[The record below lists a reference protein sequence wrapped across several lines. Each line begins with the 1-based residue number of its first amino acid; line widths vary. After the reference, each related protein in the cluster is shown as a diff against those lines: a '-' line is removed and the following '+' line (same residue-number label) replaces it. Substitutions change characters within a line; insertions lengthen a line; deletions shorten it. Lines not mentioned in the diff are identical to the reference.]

1 MKAFFF
7 IIAFFFSFNC
17 YILNAQTDVNLKD
30 IDREKN
36 VNNLNLEIKKI
47 EKELFNDNTII
58 EKILELRNDKEMIG
72 ILKDSEMI
80 NAVNNGDI
88 SKLLSNEKFLKI
100 MYNKKIQE
108 IQKSYNKK

>member
-1 MKAFFF
+1 MKAFLL
-7 IIAFFFSFNC
+7 IITFFFSFNC
-17 YILNAQTDVNLKD
+17 YILNAQT
-30 IDREKN
+30 ETN
-36 VNNLNLEIKKI
+36 VNHLNLEIKKI
-47 EKELFNDNTII
+47 EKELFNDNTLI
-58 EKILELRNDKEMIG
+58 EKILELRNDKEMIE